1 MEANGVNGN
10 HSNGKTDPSSANGSL
25 YKKNRILVEE
35 IPLGLTFDDVLL
47 MPQYSDITSR
57 KDVSLKTRFSK
68 NVKLNLPLVSSPMD
82 TVTEADMAIEMARNG
97 GIGIIHRFQSIED
110 QAKMIQKV
118 KRAEA
123 HVIVD
128 PIRVHKTT
136 KLKRLRE
143 LVTLH
148 NINTFLVTENGEET
162 DGVNRSPQTKRK
174 GSVTVPKD
182 TLAGIITSRD
192 LRFHK
197 DAFEYASEIMTPR
210 EKMVVWT
217 GSNSDFPSPATL
229 KALMIQSRI
238 EKIPIVTDKNEIV
251 GLVTLKDILRLDS
264 DYLANLDEEGSLIVG
279 AAVGAKD
286 DYLERAKALINA
298 GCDVLVVDIANGHS
312 ALCINTVTTL
322 KESYDIDI
330 VAGSIATAEGA
341 LNLIKAGAD
350 GIRCGIGNG
359 SICIT
364 RIVAGSGVPQ
374 LSALLDVAP
383 VCKEYNIPLISDGG
397 NRNSGNMCK
406 ALAAGADC
414 IMLGRL
420 VAGCEES
427 PSKVIYR
434 DGKLCKVYRGMAG
447 YGANISK
454 AQRTGDQEPNNK
466 TFTPEGVEGY
476 IPYAGPLKDV
486 LHQFES
492 GIKSGMSYSGART
505 IVDMQ
510 AKAKFIRMTSSGI
523 HESGV
528 HDINKI

>member
-1 MEANGVNGN
+1 MDNLNNG
-10 HSNGKTDPSSANGSL
+10 
-25 YKKNRILVEE
+25 RIKVDK

-47 MPQYSDITSR
+47 VPQYSNITSR
-57 KDVSLKTRFSK
+57 KDVNLSTKFSRNVSLKI
-68 NVKLNLPLVSSPMD
+68 PLVSSPMD
-82 TVTEADMAIEMARNG
+82 TVTEVDMAIGMARNG

-110 QAKMIQKV
+110 QAKMVEKV

-123 HVIVD
+123 HVIQD
-128 PIRVHKTT
+128 PIRVNKNSTV
-136 KLKRLRE
+136 RE
-143 LVTLH
+143 LKELIKQY
-148 NINTFLVTENGEET
+148 NIHTFLVTDCEDNIGNTFSPERR
-162 DGVNRSPQTKRK
+162 RSRSTI
-174 GSVTVPKD
+174 KD
-182 TLAGIITSRD
+182 TLAGIVTQRDMRFIKNDQDHVKDFMTS
-192 LRFHK
+192 
-197 DAFEYASEIMTPR
+197 IN
-210 EKMVVWT
+210 KMVVYT
-217 GSNSDFPSPATL
+217 TNNSAFPTPNVL
-229 KALMIQSRI
+229 KEIMIEKRV
-238 EKIPIVTDKNEIV
+238 EKIPIVSDKNEIL
-251 GLVTLKDILRLDS
+251 GLVTLKDILRLYET
-264 DYLANLDEEGSLIVG
+264 DYLANLDQEGRLIVG
-279 AAVGAKD
+279 GAVGGKD
-286 DYLERAKALINA
+286 DYIERSKALIEA
-298 GCDVLVVDIANGHS
+298 GCDVLVVDVANGHS
-312 ALCINTVTTL
+312 QVCIDTVKAL
-322 KESYDIDI
+322 KENFPNIDV

-383 VCKEYNIPLISDGG
+383 VCKQYNIPLISDGG

-434 DGKLCKVYRGMAG
+434 DGKLCKIYRGMAG

-454 AQRTGDQEPNNK
+454 AQRIGDQEPNNK

-476 IPYAGPLKDV
+476 ISYAGPLKDV
-486 LHQFES
+486 LHQFSS
-492 GIKSGMSYSGART
+492 GIKSGMSYSGSKS
-505 IVDMQ
+505 IIEHQ
-510 AKAKFIRMTSSGI
+510 EKANFIRMTSSGL